1 MFIMKF
7 DFKNK
12 NILITGGSRGIGK
25 FLAKEFIKNNVKS
38 LVITGSRAE
47 IPDWVGD
54 FNNISYSILDQSS
67 ESFPKNL
74 IKQIKKFQQI
84 DVLINN
90 AGINRIDE
98 INNLKSS
105 DLNDILNVNLKNT
118 LILTSEITKLMI
130 DNNYG
135 RIVNI
140 ASIFGTISREKR
152 VAYSASKSGLIGA
165 TKAIALDLAKYNITA
180 NTVSPGFFDT
190 ELTRSIL
197 STDEIDSL
205 VKIIPKKTLGDL
217 SELARL
223 VMYLSSSENRY
234 LTGQDIIIDGG
245 YSIG

>member
-25 FLAKEFIKNNVKS
+25 FLAKEFINNNVKS

-197 STDEIDSL
+197 STDEIESL
-205 VKIIPKKTLGDL
+205 LKIIPKKTLGDL

>member
-1 MFIMKF
+1 MKF
-7 DFKNK
+7 DFEDK

-25 FLAKEFIKNNVKS
+25 FVAKEFIKHNAKS
-38 LVITGSRAE
+38 LVITGSKSE
-47 IPDWVGD
+47 IPDWVCD
-54 FNNISYSILDQSS
+54 FNNISYCVLDQSS
-67 ESFPKNL
+67 ESFTKNL
-74 IKQIKKFQQI
+74 VKQIKKFQHI

-118 LILTSEITKLMI
+118 LILTSEISKLMI
-130 DNNYG
+130 DKNYG

-165 TKAIALDLAKYNITA
+165 TKAIALDLAKYNISV

-197 STDEIDSL
+197 STDEIENL
-205 VKIIPKKTLGDL
+205 IKLIPKKTLGDL
-217 SELARL
+217 SELAKL
-223 VMYLSSSENRY
+223 IMFLSSSENRY